1 MKKLSYLLAVITL
14 IAFVI
19 LRENYESELMQ
30 RLDKEMS
37 DILFG
42 NELITAF
49 HYIGDTLFV
58 VCIAVL
64 LLLFLWIRKH
74 NYRGMFFVLLTFGGG
89 TLLNQVLKNWVQRPR
104 PEIVDQLT
112 SFSFPSGHTMSAIL
126 YLLTVAYIIS
136 EIIGSGRKVLVAWL
150 IAILL
155 AFMIGISRIAEGR
168 HFATDVLAGW
178 AMGYTWFIACTI
190 WYERSKKRNA
200 EVKQM
205 RVEK

>member
-58 VCIAVL
+58 ICIAVL

-104 PEIVDQLT
+104 PVIADQLT

-136 EIIGSGRKVLVAWL
+136 EIIASGRKVLVVWL

-200 EVKQM
+200 EVKLV

>member
-19 LRENYESELMQ
+19 LRENYESDLMQ
-30 RLDKEMS
+30 RLDQEMS
-37 DILFG
+37 DRLFG
-42 NELITAF
+42 NEFITAF

-89 TLLNQVLKNWVQRPR
+89 TVLNQLLKNWVQRPR
-104 PEIVDQLT
+104 PEIADQLT

-126 YLLTVAYIIS
+126 YLLTVAYILS
-136 EIIGSGRKVLVAWL
+136 EIIASGRKVLVVWL

-178 AMGYTWFIACTI
+178 AIGYTWFIICMI
-190 WYERSKKRNA
+190 WYERSKQKFAEFKR
-200 EVKQM
+200 M
-205 RVEK
+205 HIEK